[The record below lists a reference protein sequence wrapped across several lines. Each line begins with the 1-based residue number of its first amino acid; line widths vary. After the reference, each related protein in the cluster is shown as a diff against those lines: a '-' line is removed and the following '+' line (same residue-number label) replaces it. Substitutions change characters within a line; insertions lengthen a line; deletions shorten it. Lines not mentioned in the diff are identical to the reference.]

1 MLPSEII
8 KRYLTYCITFISAS
22 FEVTIND
29 TLVFS
34 KLKLNAFPTAQ
45 DVSTLFLFLAAYIVI
60 ISTHMFWNLISGV
73 LFLSERFW
81 APIIRRLFV
90 FQSIRLSSVCLNFS
104 HFHLL
109 LQNYKANFNQT
120 WDKASL
126 GESDSSLFK

>member
-60 ISTHMFWNLISGV
+60 THMFWNLGS
-73 LFLSERFW
+73 LFKW
-81 APIIRRLFV
+81 AFLIACHPL
-90 FQSIRLSSVCLNFS
+90 SVCLSVHLFVVRLSVNFS